1 MIQNPMHF
9 AGGARH
15 LGFSIN
21 FLQAGDSFVQDT
33 RVSIRASAEP
43 ERADRDAPTPE
54 AAHEEVPA

>member
-1 MIQNPMHF
+1 MHL

-21 FLQAGDSFVQDT
+21 FLQAGSFVQDT

-43 ERADRDAPTPE
+43 PRADKANPTPD